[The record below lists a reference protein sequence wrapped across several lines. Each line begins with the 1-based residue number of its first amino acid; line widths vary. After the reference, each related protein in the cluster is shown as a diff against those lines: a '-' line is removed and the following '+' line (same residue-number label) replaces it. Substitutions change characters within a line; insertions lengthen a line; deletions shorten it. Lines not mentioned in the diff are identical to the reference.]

1 MHQVLNAPSQDAGLK
16 TADNGL
22 QFSLRDQ
29 SINQQQTGGGSDT
42 AQLVVR
48 NETPPSIDV
57 FPQNYGRLAGQGGGL
72 DIRV

>member
-1 MHQVLNAPSQDAGLK
+1 LQDAGLK

-29 SINQQQTGGGSDT
+29 SANQQQANSADT
-42 AQLVVR
+42 AQLDVQDDLLPTDT
-48 NETPPSIDV
+48 TPQIY
-57 FPQNYGRLAGQGGGL
+57 NRLAGQGGGL

>member
-1 MHQVLNAPSQDAGLK
+1 MQDAGLK

-29 SINQQQTGGGSDT
+29 SANQQQTNSADT
-42 AQLVVR
+42 AQLVVQDDLPPTVDV
-48 NETPPSIDV
+48 TPQIY
-57 FPQNYGRLAGQGGGL
+57 NRLAGQGSGL